1 MNLMVGRK
9 MTEMFPE
16 RHAQIGDVVL
26 KAEDIHAGK
35 MVNGVSFEVHAG
47 EVLGFYGLVGA
58 GRTETMR
65 AIFGSDKMDSGKLY
79 YFGREVHWKNPKQAV
94 EDNFGMLPENRK
106 EQGLLLNLSIRINTT
121 LASLKKIA
129 PNGIIN
135 HSAEKKLVKEEL
147 ASIETKYGDTEDNAN
162 TLSGGNQQKIVL
174 AKWITADCK
183 CIVLDEPTR
192 GVDVGAKVE
201 IFNVMNSLAEK
212 GVAIIMISSEMPE
225 VIGMCDRV
233 ICMRNGKVTGE
244 ISKNELS
251 EEALIKNVMG
261 V

>member
-1 MNLMVGRK
+1 M
-9 MTEMFPE
+9 
-16 RHAQIGDVVL
+16 
-26 KAEDIHAGK
+26 
-35 MVNGVSFEVHAG
+35 
-47 EVLGFYGLVGA
+47 
-58 GRTETMR
+58 
-65 AIFGSDKMDSGKLY
+65 
-79 YFGREVHWKNPKQAV
+79 
-94 EDNFGMLPENRK
+94 
-106 EQGLLLNLSIRINTT
+106 
-121 LASLKKIA
+121 KKIA